1 MSKEIKL
8 YDRVALVRDIPDGGL
23 KKGDVATVIE
33 RVAAPGVE
41 DGYILEVFNALGDTI
56 MVVDV
61 PVSAV
66 EPITADYIPAVRPLI
81 GAAS

>member
-1 MSKEIKL
+1 MAAGLFEL
-8 YDRVALVRDIPDGGL
+8 RRDSITGWW
-23 KKGDVATVIE
+23 VATVVD
-33 RVAAPGVE
+33 RLSAPGLE

-66 EPITADYIPAVRPLI
+66 APITADYVPAVRPLVP
-81 GAAS
+81 A